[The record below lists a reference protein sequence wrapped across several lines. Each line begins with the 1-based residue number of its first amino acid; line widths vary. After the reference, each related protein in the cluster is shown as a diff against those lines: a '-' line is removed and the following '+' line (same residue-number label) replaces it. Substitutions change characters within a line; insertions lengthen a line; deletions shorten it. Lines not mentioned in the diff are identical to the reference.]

1 MKQGTKSTKLWMRI
15 ICALWV
21 YFLGISGVSGEED
34 LQVRLQKIEKRLK
47 QLEEREARQAP
58 QKSEEAAKEIQEL
71 RRQVDILA
79 TEVEKIRS
87 GEAELELTEEKI
99 KTLGLG
105 PSAASIYRKKQGV
118 SLAGYG
124 EVLFQSF
131 ADENESG
138 NKVDKKSQLDF
149 LRAILYTG
157 YRFSDRFVFNS
168 EIEFEHATTGEGE
181 EEKGEVSLEFA
192 YLEYAASELLSLRG
206 GLVLLPMGLINEF
219 HEPNVFLGARR
230 PETETRIIPTTWR
243 ENGVGIVGSAGM
255 FSYRAYLVNGL
266 NASGFSSSGLREG
279 RQGGSKALA
288 EDLAFVGRLDITP
301 TPGFFFGGSLY
312 RGGSGQGQFTVNG
325 KDLDVDTTIGEVH
338 VQLQIRGLD
347 FRGLYA
353 RAKVDEVAEL
363 NEALGLMGNASV
375 GETLQGGYLQV
386 GYNLLLLTRY
396 NDGTKGFTPYFRF
409 EKLNPQNEVPAGF
422 EKDPSKDQ
430 TLYTLGVEFRPIYN
444 VVIKTDY
451 QWIRNEAENGVNQF
465 NIALGY
471 SF

>member
-1 MKQGTKSTKLWMRI
+1 MKQGTKQWIGM

-21 YFLGISGVSGEED
+21 YFLGISAVSGQED
-34 LQVRLQKIEKRLK
+34 LQIRLQELEKRLK
-47 QLEEREARQAP
+47 QLEEKEARQAP
-58 QKSEEAAKEIQEL
+58 EKTGEAAKEIQEL
-71 RRQVDILA
+71 RRQVDVLA
-79 TEVEKIRS
+79 TELEKLRS
-87 GEAELELTEEKI
+87 GEVELELTEEKT
-99 KTLGLG
+99 KSLGLG

-124 EVLFQSF
+124 ELLFQDF
-131 ADENESG
+131 ADEDESG
-138 NKVDKKSQLDF
+138 NEVNREPRLDF

-168 EIEFEHATTGEGE
+168 EIEFEHATTGEGD

-192 YLEYAASELLSLRG
+192 YVEYAASNYLSLRG
-206 GLVLLPMGLINEF
+206 GLVLLPVGLINEF

-255 FSYRAYLVNGL
+255 FSYRAYLINGL

-279 RQGGSKALA
+279 RQGGSEALA

-301 TPGFFFGGSLY
+301 TPGLFFGGSLY

-325 KDLDVDTTIGEVH
+325 KDLDVNTTLGEVH
-338 VQLQIRGLD
+338 VQLQMRGLD

-353 RAKVDEVAEL
+353 RALIDEVVEL
-363 NEALGLMGNASV
+363 NEALGLTGNESI
-375 GETLQGGYLQV
+375 GKTLQGGYLQV
-386 GYNLLLLTRY
+386 GYNLLQLTRY
-396 NDGTKGFTPYFRF
+396 KDGTRGFTPYFRF
-409 EKLNPQNEVPAGF
+409 EKLNTQDEVPAGF

-430 TLYTLGVEFRPIYN
+430 TFYTLGVEFRPIYN
-444 VVIKTDY
+444 IVIKTDY
-451 QWIRNEAENGVNQF
+451 QWIRNEAESGVDQF